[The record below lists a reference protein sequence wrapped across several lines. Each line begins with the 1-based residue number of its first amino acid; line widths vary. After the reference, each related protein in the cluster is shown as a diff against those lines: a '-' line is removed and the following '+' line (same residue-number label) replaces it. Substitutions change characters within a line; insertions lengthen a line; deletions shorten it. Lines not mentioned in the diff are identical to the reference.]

1 MTESPSNEPAAG
13 AETPAGEEDAG
24 PLVAPPPDAVEVAD
38 GADADVPEREGY
50 AAAMAAA
57 VGSDEF
63 SEDFGTVKVKVPAD
77 RWVEAVTTLRDE
89 GLDFF
94 SYLSA
99 IDWAREVAV
108 GDPVEAPDDLDE
120 RYEVLCRLSTVVDDR
135 GVTLSTDVPKTE
147 PTLDSLVGV
156 FGGAAWHER
165 EAYEMFGIEFR
176 GHPRLIKLYLPDAFE
191 GFPLRKSY
199 PLLSREVKPWPG
211 LVDVEGMPSEEN
223 TEADA
228 QAAGDDTESA
238 PADDGADDA

>member
-1 MTESPSNEPAAG
+1 MTESPSNESAAGGPAAG
-13 AETPAGEEDAG
+13 GGGFAA
-24 PLVAPPPDAVEVAD
+24 EVAQ
-38 GADADVPEREGY
+38 
-50 AAAMAAA
+50 A

-63 SEDFGTVKVKVPAD
+63 SESFGTVKVKVPAE
-77 RWVEAVTTLRDE
+77 RWVEAVTALRDR

-94 SYLSA
+94 SWLSA
-99 IDWAREVAV
+99 VDWSREVAV
-108 GDPVEAPDDLDE
+108 GDPVEAPDDLEE

-135 GVTLSTDVPKTE
+135 GVTLSADVPKAA
-147 PTLDSLVGV
+147 PAIDSLVGV

-165 EAYEMFGIEFR
+165 EAHEMFGIEFR

-228 QAAGDDTESA
+228 AAVDEA
-238 PADDGADDA
+238 VADDGADDA